1 MSSFSITYLDLKSE
15 ETNAVQDFI
24 DEWNNDDLY
33 ITVQTSGSTG
43 KPKEIRILKSRMA
56 DSARMTAEFLQIRE
70 HEKALL
76 CLSPNTIGGK
86 MMIVRAIVLNLD
98 LIVASVSGN
107 PLEKI
112 QNEVDF
118 VAMVPLQLMNTLIH
132 SVEKLRKIRT
142 IIIGGGII
150 SSAIENQLI
159 KENLT
164 VFHTYGMTE
173 TISHVAMR
181 KVGIDST
188 PYFTA
193 IGQNF
198 FSQHENRL
206 VIHSPLL
213 DTKSILT
220 NDIVELIDDKNFIF
234 KGRADFVINS
244 GGVKIHPEIVEKK
257 LENTIHF
264 PFFIAGLKDDILGEK
279 VILCIESTPFEL
291 NKKDIQKKVSKYEV
305 PKEVYFIKEFVR
317 TESGKINR
325 RKTIEEHKNL

>member
-15 ETNAVQDFI
+15 ETNVVQDFI

-234 KGRADFVINS
+234 KGRVDFVINS

-325 RKTIEEHKNL
+325 RKTIEEYKNL

>member
-43 KPKEIRILKSRMA
+43 KPKEIRIIKSRMA

-234 KGRADFVINS
+234 KGRVDFVINS

-325 RKTIEEHKNL
+325 RKTIEEYKNL